1 MGALNTR
8 QWLLYGYLKEHYTE
22 DTFISKKE
30 LASACGYS
38 FNDKSQRNCVDMEA
52 DVRAINDSDVIQKI
66 IVSDST
72 GYKIGNERQVLDYL
86 EKRFNRD
93 FKSLKLNW
101 KLTKKVRMDKQ
112 MRLVFGS
119 ERDTI
124 ETFIKNKLED
134 EEMGNED

>member
-1 MGALNTR
+1 
-8 QWLLYGYLKEHYTE
+8 
-22 DTFISKKE
+22 
-30 LASACGYS
+30 
-38 FNDKSQRNCVDMEA
+38 MEA

-72 GYKIGNERQVLDYL
+72 GYKIGNEKQVLDYL

-101 KLTKKVRMDKQ
+101 KLTRKVRMDKQ

-124 ETFIKNKLED
+124 ETFIKNKLE
-134 EEMGNED
+134 NEDDLI